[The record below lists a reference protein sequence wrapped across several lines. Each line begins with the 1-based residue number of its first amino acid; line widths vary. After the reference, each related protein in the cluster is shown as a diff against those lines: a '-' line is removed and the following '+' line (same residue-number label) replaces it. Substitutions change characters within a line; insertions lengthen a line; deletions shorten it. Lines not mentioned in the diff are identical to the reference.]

1 MYYLIKKPNL
11 PQQTPLLCAGYFIG
25 AMCMIFTPGGF
36 HRSGDS
42 IFSTESIAMAILFR
56 IYSLGML
63 FIGLKLKATI
73 IAIVILSYIKFKSP
87 LVLKN

>member
-1 MYYLIKKPNL
+1 
-11 PQQTPLLCAGYFIG
+11 
-25 AMCMIFTPGGF
+25 MCMILAPGGF
-36 HRSGDS
+36 HRSGGS
-42 IFSTESIAMAILFR
+42 IFSTKSIVMAILFR

-87 LVLKN
+87 VSLKKISK